1 MRLQGNTAATIEGVP
16 RLGPGVD
23 PTCLVLTPAEGY
35 LLSRIDGAT
44 SWVHLRAIGG
54 IAPVEVDRCL
64 ERWLAEG
71 VVVLS
76 SGNGR
81 ITPAQ
86 PPAAPAPNERDSA
99 AIAALSH
106 DIDPSLEIP
115 VDVQQRI
122 FEFEAKLDRPYHEIL
137 GVAADADRK
146 VLRKAYFA
154 LSKELHPDRFFRRNV
169 GPFGKR
175 LERIFGKIVEA
186 YELLSDPMARTEI
199 ERSLAA
205 AGGSAPVTANVASEA
220 ASAAAPEAAPEM
232 ASDAKP
238 EAEPSRVSA
247 PPRSRRP
254 HVFSL
259 HSRIVRDRR
268 ARAKRLFEAAMASF
282 AESRWLEAAG
292 GVRLAIAFD
301 PWNEIY
307 KERFGE
313 VQRKAHEERAKQLLR
328 EGESALELRDFA
340 TALRAF
346 GDALEYRPH
355 DADLLHRS
363 ARLAWA
369 TGGDLHQAKEWAM
382 AAVELDGTNASHHRV
397 LGQIYKA
404 AGLEANARR
413 ELEAAVAI
421 DPKDEEARA
430 ELRAFGSRA
439 LRWLGGK
446 R

>member
-16 RLGPGVD
+16 RLGPDVD
-23 PTCLVLTPAEGY
+23 PTRLVLTPAEGY

-54 IAPVEVDRCL
+54 IAPGEVDRCL

-71 VVVLS
+71 VVVLN

-81 ITPAQ
+81 I
-86 PPAAPAPNERDSA
+86 PPARSPAPRPPATPPPSEPDGA
-99 AIAALSH
+99 VFVALS
-106 DIDPSLEIP
+106 DDLDPSLEIP
-115 VDVQQRI
+115 VEVQQRI
-122 FEFEAKLDRPYHEIL
+122 CEFEAKLDRPYHEIL

-154 LSKELHPDRFFRRNV
+154 LSRELHPDRFFRRNV

-186 YELLSDPMARTEI
+186 YELLADPMARAEI

-205 AGGSAPVTANVASEA
+205 AGGNVPAAANVAPEA
-220 ASAAAPEAAPEM
+220 ASAAAPEAA
-232 ASDAKP
+232 A
-238 EAEPSRVSA
+238 EAQPSRVAA
-247 PPRSRRP
+247 PSRKRRP

-259 HSRIVRDRR
+259 HTRIVRDRR
-268 ARAKRLFEAAMASF
+268 ARAKGLFEAAMASF
-282 AESRWLEAAG
+282 AAERWLEAAG

-301 PWNEIY
+301 PWNESY
-307 KERFGE
+307 KEHFGE

-328 EGESALELRDFA
+328 EGESALELRDFP

-355 DADLLHRS
+355 DAELLHRA

-382 AAVELDGTNASHHRV
+382 AAVELDGTNAAHHRV
-397 LGQIYKA
+397 LGQVYKA

-413 ELEAAVAI
+413 ELETAVAI

-430 ELRAFGSRA
+430 ELRALGGRA

>member
-1 MRLQGNTAATIEGVP
+1 MRLQGNTAATIEGVL

-54 IAPVEVDRCL
+54 IAPGEVDRCL
-64 ERWLAEG
+64 ERWVAEG
-71 VVVLS
+71 IVVLH
-76 SGNGR
+76 SGKGR
-81 ITPAQ
+81 ITPAS
-86 PPAAPAPNERDSA
+86 PPESPSPNERDSA
-99 AIAALSH
+99 PLVAMPH

-115 VDVQQRI
+115 VEVQQRI
-122 FEFEAKLDRPYHEIL
+122 FDFEAKLERPYHEIL

-146 VLRKAYFA
+146 ALRNAYFA

-205 AGGSAPVTANVASEA
+205 AGGNVPAAANLAPEA
-220 ASAAAPEAAPEM
+220 ASAAAPEASPE
-232 ASDAKP
+232 AQTEA
-238 EAEPSRVSA
+238 EAEPSRVA
-247 PPRSRRP
+247 PPPRSRRP

-259 HSRIVRDRR
+259 HSRILRDRR

-282 AESRWLEAAG
+282 AGGRWLEAAG

-328 EGESALELRDFA
+328 EADGALELRDFT

-346 GDALEYRPH
+346 GEALEYRPH
-355 DADLLHRS
+355 DADLLHRA

-382 AAVELDGTNASHHRV
+382 AAVELDGTNAGHHRV

-413 ELEAAVAI
+413 ELETAVSI

-430 ELRAFGSRA
+430 ELRAFGGRA

>member
-1 MRLQGNTAATIEGVP
+1 MRLRGNTAATIEGVP

-23 PTCLVLTPAEGY
+23 PTRLVLTPAEGY

-44 SWVHLRAIGG
+44 SWVQLRAIGG
-54 IAPVEVDRCL
+54 VAPGEVDRCL
-64 ERWLAEG
+64 ERWVAEG
-71 VVVLS
+71 IVVLN
-76 SGNGR
+76 SGKGR
-81 ITPAQ
+81 I
-86 PPAAPAPNERDSA
+86 APASPPPNERDSA
-99 AIAALSH
+99 ALAAMPH
-106 DIDPSLEIP
+106 DVDPSLEIA
-115 VDVQQRI
+115 VEVQQRI
-122 FEFEAKLDRPYHEIL
+122 FEFEAKLARPYHEIL

-146 VLRKAYFA
+146 ALRKAYFA

-205 AGGSAPVTANVASEA
+205 AGGNAPAAASVEPEA
-220 ASAAAPEAAPEM
+220 ASAAAPEASP
-232 ASDAKP
+232 DAQTEA
-238 EAEPSRVSA
+238 EAEPSRVAA
-247 PPRSRRP
+247 PPRTRRP

-282 AESRWLEAAG
+282 AEGRWLEAAG

-301 PWNEIY
+301 PWNESY

-313 VQRKAHEERAKQLLR
+313 VQRKAHEERAKQLVR
-328 EGESALELRDFA
+328 EAESALELRDLT
-340 TALRAF
+340 TAVRAF
-346 GDALEYRPH
+346 GEALEYRPH
-355 DADLLHRS
+355 DADLLHRA

-382 AAVELDGTNASHHRV
+382 AAVELDGTNAGHHRV

-413 ELEAAVAI
+413 ELETAVAI

-430 ELRAFGSRA
+430 ELRAFGGRA

>member
-23 PTCLVLTPAEGY
+23 PTRLVLTPAEGY

-44 SWVHLRAIGG
+44 SWVQLRAIGG
-54 IAPVEVDRCL
+54 VAPGEVDRCL
-64 ERWLAEG
+64 ERWVAEG
-71 VVVLS
+71 VVVLN
-76 SGNGR
+76 SGKGV
-81 ITPAQ
+81 I
-86 PPAAPAPNERDSA
+86 APASPPPNERDSA
-99 AIAALSH
+99 ALAAMSH
-106 DIDPSLEIP
+106 DIDPSLEIA
-115 VDVQQRI
+115 VEVQQRI
-122 FEFEAKLDRPYHEIL
+122 FEFEAKLARPYHEIL

-146 VLRKAYFA
+146 ALRKAYFA

-186 YELLSDPMARTEI
+186 YELLSDPMARSEI

-205 AGGSAPVTANVASEA
+205 AGGNAPAAASVEPEA
-220 ASAAAPEAAPEM
+220 ASAAAPEASP
-232 ASDAKP
+232 DAQTEA
-238 EAEPSRVSA
+238 EAEPSRVAA
-247 PPRSRRP
+247 PPRTRRP

-282 AESRWLEAAG
+282 AEGRWLEAAG

-301 PWNEIY
+301 PWNESY

-313 VQRKAHEERAKQLLR
+313 VQRKAHEERAKQLVR
-328 EGESALELRDFA
+328 EAESALELRDLT
-340 TALRAF
+340 TAVRAF
-346 GDALEYRPH
+346 GEALEYRPH
-355 DADLLHRS
+355 DADLLHRA

-382 AAVELDGTNASHHRV
+382 AAVELDGTNAGHHRV

-413 ELEAAVAI
+413 ELETAVAI

-430 ELRAFGSRA
+430 ELRAFGGRA

>member
-16 RLGPGVD
+16 RLGPDVD
-23 PTCLVLTPAEGY
+23 PTRLVLTPAEGY

-54 IAPVEVDRCL
+54 IAPGEVDRCL

-71 VVVLS
+71 VVVLN

-81 ITPAQ
+81 VTPA
-86 PPAAPAPNERDSA
+86 PPPRPAPPPPSEPYGA
-99 AIAALSH
+99 AFVALSD

-122 FEFEAKLDRPYHEIL
+122 FEFEARLDRPYHEIL

-186 YELLSDPMARTEI
+186 YELLADPMARAEI

-205 AGGSAPVTANVASEA
+205 AGGNVPAAANVAPEA
-220 ASAAAPEAAPEM
+220 ASAAAPEVSA
-232 ASDAKP
+232 DAQA
-238 EAEPSRVSA
+238 EAERSRVAA
-247 PPRSRRP
+247 PPRTRRP

-282 AESRWLEAAG
+282 AAERWLEAAG

-301 PWNEIY
+301 PWNESY

-328 EGESALELRDFA
+328 EGESALELRDFP

-346 GDALEYRPH
+346 GEALEYRPH
-355 DADLLHRS
+355 DAELLHRA

-382 AAVELDGTNASHHRV
+382 AAVELDGTNAAHHRV
-397 LGQIYKA
+397 LGQVYKA
-404 AGLEANARR
+404 AGLEVNARR
-413 ELEAAVAI
+413 ELETAVAI

-430 ELRAFGSRA
+430 ELRAFGGRA